1 MIGTEYI
8 KLLLSAKTFRVIIK
22 IGSIPFAGFGPKW
35 LLWFYHKSKV
45 TMGKSRHFFG
55 QPIYGQLIKSLDREK
70 IVEISRKHGGE
81 RYVKSFDGFT
91 HLATMLYAVIMRFDS
106 LREIEASMLA
116 EVRKLHHVGI
126 KTVPK
131 RSTLSDANARR
142 SEKFFEEV
150 YRDLYE
156 ANKGKLTSDSRRN
169 GTEGWIKRLR
179 IIDST
184 TITLFSN
191 AIFKGV
197 GRHPKTGKKKG
208 GIKVHSVIHANEGV
222 HCDVQFTSA
231 ATNDSFMLAPGHYG
245 QDEIVALD
253 RAYINYAKFEELT
266 DRNVVYVT
274 KMKKN
279 LHYEILVDCMN
290 QNQDG
295 LMEYREQV
303 VVFRK
308 GAINHIARILTYVDI
323 KKGKQPKLIS
333 LLTNDFDMPLETIVA
348 IYRRRWQIESLF
360 KQIKQNFPLRYF
372 YGESANAIKIQ
383 IWVTLI
389 ANLLLSVLQSSLQR
403 HWSFSGLATMVRIML
418 MYYINLESF
427 FNQPDA
433 DFKIMLVETAEP
445 PPESTEKA

>member
-1 MIGTEYI
+1 
-8 KLLLSAKTFRVIIK
+8 
-22 IGSIPFAGFGPKW
+22 
-35 LLWFYHKSKV
+35 
-45 TMGKSRHFFG
+45 MGKSSNFFG

-70 IVEISRKHGGE
+70 IIEKSRKHGGE
-81 RYVKSFDGFT
+81 KYVKSFDGYT
-91 HLATMLYAVIMRFDS
+91 HLLTMLYAVIQRFDS
-106 LREIEASMLA
+106 LREIETSMTA

-126 KTVPK
+126 DTVPK

-150 YRDLYE
+150 YRDLYDE
-156 ANKGKLTSDSRRN
+156 NRDILSSDSRRSGN
-169 GTEGWIKRLR
+169 EEWMKRLR

-184 TITLFSN
+184 TVSLFSN
-191 AIFKGV
+191 TIFKGV

-208 GIKVHSVIHANEGV
+208 GIKVHAVICANEGV
-222 HCDVQFTSA
+222 PCDVQFTSA
-231 ATNDSFMLAPGHYG
+231 ATNDSFMLAPSHYSHN
-245 QDEIVALD
+245 EIAAMD

-266 DRNVVYVT
+266 DRGVVYVT

-279 LHYEILVDCMN
+279 LNYEVLVDCMH
-290 QNQDG
+290 QNPQG
-295 LMEYREQV
+295 FMEYREQV

-308 GAINHIARILTYVDI
+308 GDINHIARIITYVDI
-323 KKGKQPKLIS
+323 KKGRQPKLIS

-389 ANLLLSVLQSSLQR
+389 ANLLLSVLQSTLQR
-403 HWSFSGLATMVRIML
+403 HWSFSGLATMVRIVL
-418 MYYINLESF
+418 MYYLHLEKF
-427 FNQPDA
+427 LNQPDA
-433 DFKIMLVETAEP
+433 DLNNMLAEASEP
-445 PPESTEKA
+445 PPESIEI

>member
-1 MIGTEYI
+1 
-8 KLLLSAKTFRVIIK
+8 
-22 IGSIPFAGFGPKW
+22 
-35 LLWFYHKSKV
+35 
-45 TMGKSRHFFG
+45 MGKSSNFFG

-70 IVEISRKHGGE
+70 IIEKSRKHGGE
-81 RYVKSFDGFT
+81 KYVKSFDGYT
-91 HLATMLYAVIMRFDS
+91 HLLTMLYAVIQRFDS
-106 LREIEASMLA
+106 LREIETSMTA

-126 KTVPK
+126 DTVPK

-150 YRDLYE
+150 YRDLYDE
-156 ANKGKLTSDSRRN
+156 NRDIISSDSRRGGN
-169 GTEGWIKRLR
+169 EEWMKRLR

-184 TITLFSN
+184 TVSLFSN
-191 AIFKGV
+191 TIFKGV

-208 GIKVHSVIHANEGV
+208 GIKVHAVICANEGV
-222 HCDVQFTSA
+222 PCDVQFTSA
-231 ATNDSFMLAPGHYG
+231 ATNDSFMLAPSHYSHN
-245 QDEIVALD
+245 EIAAMD

-266 DRNVVYVT
+266 DRGVVYVT

-279 LHYEILVDCMN
+279 LNYEVLVDCMH
-290 QNQDG
+290 QNPQG
-295 LMEYREQV
+295 FMEYREQV

-308 GAINHIARILTYVDI
+308 GDINHIARIITYVDI
-323 KKGKQPKLIS
+323 KKGRQPKLIS

-389 ANLLLSVLQSSLQR
+389 ANLLLSVLQSTLQR
-403 HWSFSGLATMVRIML
+403 HWSFSGLATMVRIVL
-418 MYYINLESF
+418 MYYLHLEKF
-427 FNQPDA
+427 LNQPDA
-433 DFKIMLVETAEP
+433 DLNNMLAEASEP
-445 PPESTEKA
+445 PPESIEI